1 MSAGL
6 TEVRTLGQT
15 ARLGEGLRRSGFD
28 PHAKAEGRESPTCQ
42 EPPPKRLCLSR
53 GGGSR
58 YGDGARAA
66 DKPNVIL
73 LLTDDQGYGD
83 LSCHGNGV
91 LRTPNLDKLHRQSI
105 RFTDFHVAPM
115 CTPTRGQLMSGL
127 DALRNRARHVCGGLT
142 MLRPDVPTMG
152 DIFNAGGYRTGIFGK
167 WHLGDSY
174 PYLPQ
179 YRGFQETVHHKSWG
193 ITSAADYWGND
204 YFDDTYYH
212 NGKPEKYQGY
222 CNDVWFRLAM
232 EWIGGCAAKKEP
244 FFCYLPTNVPHGPHF
259 VAEGYAAPYRKAG
272 LPAAFFGMIANL
284 DENVGK
290 LLAMLDQTGLA
301 DNTILIFMT
310 DNGGTPG
317 TKVFNAGMRGAK
329 TSLYD
334 GGHRVPCFVRWPG
347 GGLREPADIGDLT
360 TCQDLLPTLID
371 ISGLKAPPDARFD
384 GVSLAGLLRGSQP
397 DQGPYSGGDQ
407 PPCSGNALAD
417 RMVVVQY
424 HIEIPKWNSTVMWR
438 KWRLVKGEELYDI
451 GGDPGQKVNVAELHP
466 DVVKAMREHYERW
479 WTQVE
484 LIAKEPCYVH
494 IGADK
499 ENPTTLTCAD
509 WYMIYADNFGHLQGG
524 NNSHW
529 NILVERDGQY
539 EFALSRWP
547 AEADTALDA
556 PLKGPSGQGKALP
569 IAKARLK
576 INQFDE
582 SKSVASNDKSATFA
596 VSLRAGKARLQTWF
610 YDKADNELCG
620 AYYAR
625 VCRK

>member
-1 MSAGL
+1 
-6 TEVRTLGQT
+6 
-15 ARLGEGLRRSGFD
+15 
-28 PHAKAEGRESPTCQ
+28 
-42 EPPPKRLCLSR
+42 
-53 GGGSR
+53 
-58 YGDGARAA
+58 
-66 DKPNVIL
+66 
-73 LLTDDQGYGD
+73 
-83 LSCHGNGV
+83 
-91 LRTPNLDKLHRQSI
+91 
-105 RFTDFHVAPM
+105 
-115 CTPTRGQLMSGL
+115 
-127 DALRNRARHVCGGLT
+127 

-179 YRGFQETVHHKSWG
+179 YRGFQEAVHHKSWG
-193 ITSAADYWGND
+193 ITPAFAGASLSPQKRGAADYWGND

-232 EWIGGCAAKKEP
+232 EWIVACAAKKEP

-317 TKVFNAGMRGAK
+317 TKVFNVGMRGAK

-371 ISGLKAPPDARFD
+371 MSGLKAPPDARFD
-384 GVSLAGLLRGSQP
+384 GVSRNISLRISWLFSQTSMPYYTKSGVVAPSGRRAHQDKP
-397 DQGPYSGGDQ
+397 DPST
-407 PPCSGNALAD
+407 ALGVTSLGVIKRD
-417 RMVVVQY
+417 V
-424 HIEIPKWNSTVMWR
+424 NSTVIPRLGSGQAWR
-438 KWRLVKGEELYDI
+438 KWRLVKGEELYPRFR
-451 GGDPGQKVNVAELHP
+451 GGQACPCEGTRLAGNQSRGWRRSGPEGERCRAASRRRQGDAGALRALVDAGRADRERALLRSHRRRQREPHDSDLRRLVYDLRRQLRTPARREQLALEYPGRVPAFARTGLPPRRRGWAIRVHSEPLAGGGGHRSGCAL
-466 DVVKAMREHYERW
+466 ERA
-479 WTQVE
+479 VR
-484 LIAKEPCYVH
+484 P
-494 IGADK
+494 
-499 ENPTTLTCAD
+499 
-509 WYMIYADNFGHLQGG
+509 
-524 NNSHW
+524 
-529 NILVERDGQY
+529 
-539 EFALSRWP
+539 
-547 AEADTALDA
+547 
-556 PLKGPSGQGKALP
+556 GKALL

-596 VSLRAGKARLQTWF
+596 VCLKAGKARLQTWF
-610 YDKADNELCG
+610 YPLLSQGQACPRAGGGRTMNCVVPITRG
-620 AYYAR
+620 SVVNR
-625 VCRK
+625 CNWRKGHD

>member
-1 MSAGL
+1 MNRRTFLKRAGLGAAGAAAMSAGL
-6 TEVRTLGQT
+6 TEVRTVAQT
-15 ARLGEGLRRSGFD
+15 ARPGE
-28 PHAKAEGRESPTCQ
+28 PT
-42 EPPPKRLCLSR
+42 PPKRLR
-53 GGGSR
+53 RPEGR
-58 YGDGARAA
+58 KRAA

-91 LRTPNLDKLHRQSI
+91 LRTPNLDQLHRQSI

-179 YRGFQETVHHKSWG
+179 YRGFQEAVHHKSWG

-212 NGKPEKYQGY
+212 NGRAEKYQGY

-232 EWIGGCAAKKEP
+232 QWIGGCAAKKEP

-290 LLAMLDQTGLA
+290 LLTMLDQTGLA

-317 TKVFNAGMRGAK
+317 AKVFNAGMRGAK

-347 GGLREPADIGDLT
+347 GGLREPADIGELT

-371 ISGLKAPPDARFD
+371 LCGLKAPPDARFD
-384 GVSLAGLLRGSQP
+384 GVSLAGLLRGSQ
-397 DQGPYSGGDQ
+397 
-407 PPCSGNALAD
+407 NALTD

-466 DVVKAMREHYERW
+466 DVAKAMREHYERW

-484 LIAKEPCYVH
+484 PIAKEPCYVH

-539 EFALSRWP
+539 EFTLSRWP

-576 INQFDE
+576 IDQFDG
-582 SKSVASNDKSATFA
+582 SKSVASNDKSVTFA
-596 VSLRAGKARLQTWF
+596 VSLKAGKARLQTWF

>member
-6 TEVRTLGQT
+6 TPTCRGTLGQT
-15 ARLGEGLRRSGFD
+15 ARLGEG
-28 PHAKAEGRESPTCQ
+28 RE
-42 EPPPKRLCLSR
+42 
-53 GGGSR
+53 
-58 YGDGARAA
+58 RAA

-179 YRGFQETVHHKSWG
+179 YRGFQEAVHHKSWG

-232 EWIGGCAAKKEP
+232 QWIGGCAAKKEP

-347 GGLREPADIGDLT
+347 GGLREPADIGELT

-371 ISGLKAPPDARFD
+371 LCGLKAPPDARFD
-384 GVSLAGLLRGSQP
+384 GVSLAGLLRGSQ
-397 DQGPYSGGDQ
+397 GDQ

-484 LIAKEPCYVH
+484 PIAKEPCYVH

-539 EFALSRWP
+539 ELTLSRWP

-582 SKSVASNDKSATFA
+582 SKSVASNDKSVTFA
-596 VSLRAGKARLQTWF
+596 VSLRAGKGRLQTWF

>member
-6 TEVRTLGQT
+6 TPTCRGTLGQT
-15 ARLGEGLRRSGFD
+15 ARLGEG
-28 PHAKAEGRESPTCQ
+28 RE
-42 EPPPKRLCLSR
+42 
-53 GGGSR
+53 
-58 YGDGARAA
+58 RAA

-179 YRGFQETVHHKSWG
+179 YRGFQEAVHHKSWG

-232 EWIGGCAAKKEP
+232 QWIGGCAAKKEP

-272 LPAAFFGMIANL
+272 LPAAFFGMIANI

-371 ISGLKAPPDARFD
+371 LCGLKAPPDARFD
-384 GVSLAGLLRGSQP
+384 GVSLAGLLRGSQ
-397 DQGPYSGGDQ
+397 
-407 PPCSGNALAD
+407 NALTD

-484 LIAKEPCYVH
+484 PIAKEPCYVH

-539 EFALSRWP
+539 EFTLSRWP
-547 AEADTALDA
+547 VEADTALDA

-582 SKSVASNDKSATFA
+582 SKSVASNDKSVTFA
-596 VSLRAGKARLQTWF
+596 VSLRAGKGRLQTWF

-625 VCRK
+625 VYRK

>member
-6 TEVRTLGQT
+6 TEVRTVAQT
-15 ARLGEGLRRSGFD
+15 ARPGE
-28 PHAKAEGRESPTCQ
+28 PT
-42 EPPPKRLCLSR
+42 PPKRLR
-53 GGGSR
+53 RPEGR
-58 YGDGARAA
+58 KRAA

-91 LRTPNLDKLHRQSI
+91 LRTPNLDQLHRQSI

-179 YRGFQETVHHKSWG
+179 YRGFQEAVHHKSWG

-212 NGKPEKYQGY
+212 NGRAEKYQGY

-232 EWIGGCAAKKEP
+232 QWIGGCAAKKEP

-290 LLAMLDQTGLA
+290 LLTMLDQTGLA

-317 TKVFNAGMRGAK
+317 AKVFNAGMRGAK

-347 GGLREPADIGDLT
+347 GGLREPADIGELT

-371 ISGLKAPPDARFD
+371 LCGLKAPPDARFD
-384 GVSLAGLLRGSQP
+384 GVSLAGLLRGSQ
-397 DQGPYSGGDQ
+397 
-407 PPCSGNALAD
+407 NALTD

-466 DVVKAMREHYERW
+466 DVAKAMREHYERW

-484 LIAKEPCYVH
+484 PIAKEPCYVH

-539 EFALSRWP
+539 EFTLSRWP

-576 INQFDE
+576 IDQFDG
-582 SKSVASNDKSATFA
+582 SKSVASNDKSVTFA
-596 VSLRAGKARLQTWF
+596 VSLKAGKARLQTWF